1 MVTLANKVAVYSN
14 WIPDTVTISPIG
26 LQQFEYYDYTTPSG
40 AMEVDNT
47 YATDPKGAATAQLLL
62 TDLAPNEMRAPL
74 PSSLRS
80 AQDIAKAQ
88 LVAYYATQDSDSN
101 ANDI

>member
-1 MVTLANKVAVYSN
+1 M
-14 WIPDTVTISPIG
+14 
-26 LQQFEYYDYTTPSG
+26 
-40 AMEVDNT
+40 
-47 YATDPKGAATAQLLL
+47 AQLLL
-62 TDLAPNEMRAPL
+62 TDLVPNEMRAPL
-74 PSSLRS
+74 PVSLRS

>member
-1 MVTLANKVAVYSN
+1 
-14 WIPDTVTISPIG
+14 
-26 LQQFEYYDYTTPSG
+26 
-40 AMEVDNT
+40 
-47 YATDPKGAATAQLLL
+47 
-62 TDLAPNEMRAPL
+62 MRAPL
-74 PSSLRS
+74 PSSLRF

>member
-1 MVTLANKVAVYSN
+1 MVLALEN
-14 WIPDTVTISPIG
+14 
-26 LQQFEYYDYTTPSG
+26 QFGPRIKSCRAYQKSKPSL
-40 AMEVDNT
+40 
-47 YATDPKGAATAQLLL
+47 ATAQLLL
-62 TDLAPNEMRAPL
+62 TDLAPNGMRAPL
-74 PSSLRS
+74 PSSLRF